1 MSSSAGSSG
10 AGDTDVKTI
19 PGLQADA
26 CPFASWFG
34 IDHLNLNIEIIRFLD
49 IGHGDLV
56 VAVPFFSTT
65 IQDVE
70 PGLTYRH
77 NLPRPDRHA
86 RFRPFDGAN
95 GKAHISLR
103 HGVVENILY
112 VLHSGCIGVAAA
124 Q

>member
-1 MSSSAGSSG
+1 MSSETCSIA
-10 AGDTDVKTI
+10 AGDTDIKTI

-34 IDHLNLNIEIIRFLD
+34 IDHLNLDVEIIRFLD

-70 PGLTYRH
+70 PSLTYRH

-86 RFRPFDGAN
+86 RLCPFDGTD

-103 HGVVENILY
+103 HGV
-112 VLHSGCIGVAAA
+112 
-124 Q
+124 